1 MSILDCL
8 SRLNP
13 LPLVAVNVANGIPG
27 VPDVTQSNVPASIF
41 DDRLGS
47 VMSVVPIGILLF
59 CVILIGLGVALA
71 LINFSIKPQQESSMV
86 AMGDWI
92 VRYSDLI
99 RSLRHVAVVLAILT
113 IGALACSTVANR
125 YHRWEQNTFPRAA
138 ATAAQIVQ
146 ISPQVR
152 YTIKEPYNYSENVN
166 GKVTKIRDEKDL
178 TRLLPISKSNIQ
190 VKINKSK
197 VKSIEKWVYSTD
209 FLGEYEVRNIT
220 PGSVDFLLTMAPPKG
235 AYIVQSYSVEQDGRR
250 ISANSA
256 GEYEYR
262 IQIAPNGTT
271 QLKTSYQAQ
280 GAPRW
285 LYATKG
291 ELLSRFQL
299 SIASNFNN
307 ISSASGL
314 MPSSIEKRNPGKTF
328 TWTLPDN
335 AAIPYAI
342 GASSS
347 NTLPAQVGVIPK
359 VILFAPAIWLWWL
372 VMLYLSVPMR
382 IKDILISAGVAGT
395 SILTLA
401 YVMRLFKT
409 EITAVYATPELVWPV
424 IAILLLVSAWGLGRN
439 FRTSLAAIIC
449 TITGM
454 ILPVLAL
461 LTTYQGSILSLA
473 ALLSVMWLVVM
484 NWYGWYKL
492 EAAAPKTVV
501 MQEMLEPEKVK
512 DEELEEEEEIEF
524 FNNDDDDGG
533 QTSFLKLDPATGD
546 YVEQNAPHSER
557 KESRRNILIT

>member
-8 SRLNP
+8 SGFMPSPFL
-13 LPLVAVNVANGIPG
+13 AVNAVTGIPE
-27 VPDVTQSNVPASIF
+27 VPDVTQP
-41 DDRLGS
+41 DRLSLIINGA
-47 VMSVVPIGILLF
+47 PLWILLF
-59 CVILIGLGVALA
+59 CAILIGLGVALA

-99 RSLRHVAVVLAILT
+99 RSLRHVAIVFVVLVFGTL
-113 IGALACSTVANR
+113 LCSTVGNQ
-125 YHRWEQNTFPRAA
+125 YHLWEQSAFPRAA
-138 ATAAQIVQ
+138 ATAKQIEQ
-146 ISPQVR
+146 TSPQIR
-152 YTIKEPYNYSENVN
+152 YTVKEPFNYSENVN
-166 GKVTKIRDEKDL
+166 GKTTKVRDEKDI
-178 TRLLPISKSNIQ
+178 TRLLPVSSSNIK
-190 VKINKSK
+190 VNINKSK
-197 VKSIEKWVYSTD
+197 VRSAEKWVYSTS

-235 AYIVQSYSVEQDGRR
+235 AYIVQGYSVEQDGRR
-250 ISANSA
+250 ISSNSA

-299 SIASNFNN
+299 AIETNFNN
-307 ISSASGL
+307 INSASGL
-314 MPSSIEKRNPGKTF
+314 MPSSIEKRKPGKTF
-328 TWTLPDN
+328 TWVLPDN
-335 AAIPYAI
+335 AAIPYPI
-342 GASSS
+342 GASSP
-347 NTLPAQVGVIPK
+347 NALPAQVGIIPK

-372 VMLYLSVPMR
+372 AMLYLSVPMR

-409 EITAVYATPELVWPV
+409 EITGVYATPEIVWPV
-424 IAILLLVSAWGLGRN
+424 IAILLLASAWGLGKN
-439 FRTSLAAIIC
+439 FRTSLAAVIC
-449 TITGM
+449 TVAGM
-454 ILPVLAL
+454 ILPVLAM

-484 NWYGWYKL
+484 NWYGWYNL
-492 EAAAPKTVV
+492 EETAPKVV
-501 MQEMLEPEKVK
+501 VAQEMLEPEEV
-512 DEELEEEEEIEF
+512 EEEEIELL
-524 FNNDDDDGG
+524 NDDDDGE

-546 YVEQNAPHSER
+546 YVEQNVPHTDP
-557 KESRRNILIT
+557 KESRRNILTT

>member
-8 SRLNP
+8 SGLNP
-13 LPLVAVNVANGIPG
+13 SPFLAVNAANGISG
-27 VPDVTQSNVPASIF
+27 VPDVTQPNGSTSIF
-41 DDRLGS
+41 GDRLS
-47 VMSVVPIGILLF
+47 SIMSSIPLGILLF

-86 AMGDWI
+86 VMGDWI
-92 VRYSDLI
+92 VRYSALI

-113 IGALACSTVANR
+113 IGTLLCSTVANR
-125 YHRWEQNTFPRAA
+125 YNLWEQNTFPRAA

-146 ISPQVR
+146 VSPQLR

-166 GKVTKIRDEKDL
+166 GKVTKIRDERDL
-178 TRLLPISKSNIQ
+178 TRLLPLNRSNIQ

-197 VKSIEKWVYSTD
+197 VKSAEKWVYTTD

-299 SIASNFNN
+299 SIQSNFNN
-307 ISSASGL
+307 INSASGL

-342 GASSS
+342 GASSP
-347 NTLPAQVGVIPK
+347 NALPAQVGVIPK

-401 YVMRLFKT
+401 YAMRLFKT

-424 IAILLLVSAWGLGRN
+424 IAILLLVSAWGLGKN
-439 FRTSLAAIIC
+439 LRTSLAALIC

-454 ILPVLAL
+454 VLPVLAM

-492 EAAAPKTVV
+492 EATAPKIVV
-501 MQEMLEPEKVK
+501 QEMLEPEEVR
-512 DEELEEEEEIEF
+512 EEEEIEF
-524 FNNDDDDGG
+524 FNSDDDDGE

-546 YVEQNAPHSER
+546 YVEQNVPHRDPKDSQ
-557 KESRRNILIT
+557 RNILIT

>member
-8 SRLNP
+8 GGFMPSPFL
-13 LPLVAVNVANGIPG
+13 AVNAVNGIPEI
-27 VPDVTQSNVPASIF
+27 PNVTQPDQLSLIINGAPLGIIIF
-41 DDRLGS
+41 CG
-47 VMSVVPIGILLF
+47 
-59 CVILIGLGVALA
+59 ILIGLGVALA
-71 LINFSIKPQQESSMV
+71 LINFSLKPQQESSMV

-99 RSLRHVAVVLAILT
+99 RSLRHVALVLAILT
-113 IGALACSTVANR
+113 VSALLCSTVANR
-125 YHRWEQNTFPRAA
+125 YHLWEQNTFPRAA
-138 ATAAQIVQ
+138 ATATQIVQ
-146 ISPQVR
+146 LSPQVR
-152 YTIKEPYNYSENVN
+152 YTIKEPYNYSQNVN
-166 GKVTKIRDEKDL
+166 GKVTKVRDEKDL
-178 TRLLPISKSNIQ
+178 TRLLPVNSSNIK
-190 VKINKSK
+190 VNINKSK
-197 VKSIEKWVYSTD
+197 VRSVEKWVYTTN

-235 AYIVQSYSVEQDGRR
+235 AYIVQNYSVEQDGRR

-299 SIASNFNN
+299 AIETNFNN
-307 ISSASGL
+307 INSASGL

-328 TWTLPDN
+328 TWILPDN
-335 AAIPYAI
+335 AAIPYPI
-342 GASSS
+342 GASAP
-347 NTLPAQVGVIPK
+347 NALPAQVGVIPK
-359 VILFAPAIWLWWL
+359 VILLAPAIWLWWL
-372 VMLYLSVPMR
+372 IMLYLSVPIR
-382 IKDILISAGVAGT
+382 IKDILISAGVAVT

-401 YVMRLFKT
+401 YAMRLFKT

-439 FRTSLAAIIC
+439 FRTSLAAVIC

-454 ILPVLAL
+454 ILPVLAM

-484 NWYGWYKL
+484 NWYGWYQL
-492 EAAAPKTVV
+492 EATTPKVKV
-501 MQEMLEPEKVK
+501 MAQQEMLEPEQVEE
-512 DEELEEEEEIEF
+512 EELEEEPEIEF
-524 FNNDDDDGG
+524 FNNDDDNGE

-546 YVEQNAPHSER
+546 YVEQNVAHSGS
-557 KESRRNILIT
+557 KESKRNILIT